1 MFGIN
6 KKVNVNDKIA
16 HSNCLGELAKLNH
29 TYWKF
34 TQSSQGMSHEANVY
48 ACYDKEG
55 EFVNAQDPDN
65 GLSLSQN
72 EPLLD
77 VICMGINSQ
86 NYVSIVQIQS
96 FKKYSIFHI
105 NTLVEL

>member
-1 MFGIN
+1 MSNRRIFFSKFNSNIINTMFGIN

-48 ACYDKEG
+48 A
-55 EFVNAQDPDN
+55 
-65 GLSLSQN
+65 
-72 EPLLD
+72 
-77 VICMGINSQ
+77 
-86 NYVSIVQIQS
+86 
-96 FKKYSIFHI
+96 
-105 NTLVEL
+105 